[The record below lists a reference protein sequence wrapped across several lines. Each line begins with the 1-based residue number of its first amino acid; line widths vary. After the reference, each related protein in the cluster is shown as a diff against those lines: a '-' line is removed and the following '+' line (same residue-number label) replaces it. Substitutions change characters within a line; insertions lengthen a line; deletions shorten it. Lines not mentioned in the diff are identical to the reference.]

1 MSLGRLLGL
10 TCLVLG
16 LASLLLT
23 LPSES
28 AQAAGSHHAATAKH
42 STHHRHHRHH
52 RFRGCRLQR
61 PQLFLERRHFVHHDQ
76 LLEGRFKRALAY
88 RVKHY
93 GSVPGI
99 GFEKLNPV
107 SAISQAQTIKFMGLP
122 VRVHKKIVP
131 ALRCVEWRIKKTC
144 RSRRERYTPHA
155 LGGFRTRNTYHHGEV
170 SNHLF
175 GIAVDIDPHRNPC
188 CHCVKPWPD
197 NPICK
202 KHAKSIY
209 DKTSLPRCWV
219 HAFERYGFYWLGR
232 DELQDT
238 MHFEFLG
245 NPDRIVP

>member
-1 MSLGRLLGL
+1 MSLGRFFSLI
-10 TCLVLG
+10 CLVLG
-16 LASLLLT
+16 LGSLVFA
-23 LPSES
+23 PS
-28 AQAAGSHHAATAKH
+28 ARAAGEKHASSGTSKTRHHHAKKH
-42 STHHRHHRHH
+42 RY
-52 RFRGCRLQR
+52 RGCRLQH
-61 PQLFLERRHFVHHDQ
+61 PQHFLERRSFVKHGQ
-76 LLEGRFKRALAY
+76 LLGSRFKRALRY
-88 RVKHY
+88 RVEHY

-107 SAISQAQTIKFMGLP
+107 RAISQAKTITFMGLP
-122 VRVHKKIVP
+122 IRVHEKIVP

-144 RSRRERYTPHA
+144 RSRKNRYTPHA
-155 LGGFRTRNTYHHGEV
+155 IGGFRTENTYHHGEV

-175 GIAVDIDPHRNPC
+175 GIAVDIDPVKNPC

-197 NPICK
+197 NPICQK
-202 KHAKSIY
+202 DAKSIY

>member
-10 TCLVLG
+10 ICLVLG
-16 LASLLLT
+16 LASLLL

-28 AQAAGSHHAATAKH
+28 ARAARGHHASSSSKA
-42 STHHRHHRHH
+42 THHHRYHH
-52 RFRGCRLQR
+52 FRGCRLQH
-61 PQLFLERRHFVHHDQ
+61 PQLFLERRHFVRHGQ
-76 LLEGRFKRALAY
+76 LLDGRFKRALAY

-99 GFEKLNPV
+99 GLDKLNPM
-107 SAISQAQTIKFMGLP
+107 SAISQAENTTFMGLP
-122 VRVHKKIVP
+122 IRVHKKIVP
-131 ALRCVEWRIKKTC
+131 ALRCVERRIKKVC
-144 RSRRERYTPHA
+144 RSRHNRYTPHA
-155 LGGFRTRNTYHHGEV
+155 VGGFRTRNTYHHGEV

-175 GIAVDIDPHRNPC
+175 GIAVDIDPSRNPC

-202 KHAKSIY
+202 KDAKSVY

>member
-1 MSLGRLLGL
+1 MSLRRLLGL
-10 TCLVLG
+10 SCLVLG
-16 LASLLLT
+16 LASLLMA

-28 AQAAGSHHAATAKH
+28 ARAAGKAHASTSSKASGHRSHHH
-42 STHHRHHRHH
+42 
-52 RFRGCRLQR
+52 FRGCRLQR
-61 PQLFLERRHFVHHDQ
+61 PQLFLERRHFVKHDQ
-76 LLEGRFKRALAY
+76 LLQGPFKRALAY

-99 GFEKLNPV
+99 PLGSLNPMT
-107 SAISQAQTIKFMGLP
+107 AISQAETTTFMGLP
-122 VRVHKKIVP
+122 IRVHKKIVP
-131 ALRCVEWRIKKTC
+131 ALRCVEWRIHKTC
-144 RSRRERYTPHA
+144 RSSRSRYTPHA
-155 LGGFRTRNTYHHGEV
+155 IGGFRTQNTYHHGEV

-175 GIAVDIDPHRNPC
+175 GIAIDIDPHKNPC

-202 KHAKSIY
+202 KDAKSIY

-245 NPDRIVP
+245 DPDRIEP